1 MTTRESFD
9 ALLTWL
15 DPDDRDAAGR
25 AYEIIRAGLINV
37 LISKGF
43 SNAEDLAD
51 ETIERVTDRVL
62 DISGTYEGPRVK
74 YFYGVLRNVLK
85 EQRFV
90 KEIATEE
97 FPVHLVEPAKT
108 SKAYDC
114 LIECLK
120 VLPHEQYELILDY
133 YSYQGRNKIESHN
146 KMANELGISEN
157 ALRMRAFYI
166 RSKLEKCVKECLS
179 RTQMNRMQKT
189 IGSRIGH

>member
-1 MTTRESFD
+1 MTTQESFD

-25 AYEIIRAGLINV
+25 AYETIRLGLINV

-51 ETIERVTDRVL
+51 ETIERVTERVL
-62 DISGTYEGPRVK
+62 DIRDMYEGPRVK

-85 EQRFV
+85 EQRLV
-90 KEIATEE
+90 KEIATDD
-97 FPVHLVEPAKT
+97 FPVHLLQPEKT
-108 SKAYDC
+108 SKTYDC

-120 VLPHEQYELILDY
+120 FLPHKQVELILDY
-133 YSYQGRNKIESHN
+133 YSYQGRYKVENHN
-146 KMANELGISEN
+146 EMASELGISEN

-166 RSKLEKCVKECLS
+166 RSKLEKCVNECLS
-179 RTQMNRMQKT
+179 RTQINRAKKP
-189 IGSRIGH
+189 